1 MMDYASRLTRSLR
14 GLPPPAGGGPRA
26 GRNAAKMPPE
36 TIGNEGFQFGVVN
49 PAHQP
54 LADDL
59 NFWLSGGFTG
69 PDAPGARGPMQSIAK
84 KGRR

>member
-1 MMDYASRLTRSLR
+1 MDYASRLTT
-14 GLPPPAGGGPRA
+14 GLQGRQPPAGRGPKASPKSAR
-26 GRNAAKMPPE
+26 MP
-36 TIGNEGFQFGVVN
+36 TGATGSDGFQFGVIN
-49 PAHQP
+49 PAFQP

-69 PDAPGARGPMQSIAK
+69 PDAPGARGPMQM